1 MKTKTKSNLR
11 PAPARLPAREDSLLS
26 LCYSFGWRGKWWN
39 IDNLSVLQT
48 GMLPVRSHRRVPSFG
63 VHQATNLLDAQAAT
77 ICFSPA
83 PRPRPSLSTRR
94 RIGESGFLN
103 LRASISLL
111 TVVAGVFLVLFASS
125 ADIGR
130 TRAGEANPSK
140 GDGRALGAH
149 SNEPPAAS
157 APLSA
162 QLTARTFARVATS
175 GIITENHTS
184 QAQSVARVAPE
195 RPTLGPHENTL
206 WQVDDDNAIAD
217 GVAIDAN
224 DLWGAWTLQGARLSA
239 YPIAGN
245 GTPDFEFSSFGE
257 GSSGVA
263 SAKGADR
270 MAFMESNAAGNDFR
284 IHGFRSTSDGTP
296 DWSFSFPVSDPNLP
310 ASSKKVAVS
319 YDGSTVASVVSDSI
333 TQNSTLYVF
342 EADTGAIRSSRT
354 DPLRMDA
361 VDLTDDGSIALVTQD
376 NLAALVDTSNGNT
389 IFSVAGSGAG
399 NIFYR
404 ISGDGNVFVTD
415 GFGLDVYKFDGTTYQ
430 DVIHFS
436 QASSWFGGA
445 SIVSR
450 DGSTVGSFGMNYTN
464 WLSGNVVLFDVASA
478 QMIGSHPVSGTGS
491 FQGTPVGAES
501 NDNGTVMAFASWGTE
516 FHDWPEVMV
525 FNRSVELIGQID
537 FPGSAFGV
545 DVSADGQYVVGS
557 SKHVHANQF
566 GSGGRIELIQLQPQP
581 TPTPTPT
588 ATPTPTSTATPTPT
602 PAATPRPTPL
612 PRPRPTPAPRP

>member
-1 MKTKTKSNLR
+1 MKVT
-11 PAPARLPAREDSLLS
+11 PQGIA
-26 LCYSFGWRGKWWN
+26 
-39 IDNLSVLQT
+39 Q
-48 GMLPVRSHRRVPSFG
+48 
-63 VHQATNLLDAQAAT
+63 VHDR
-77 ICFSPA
+77 CE
-83 PRPRPSLSTRR
+83 STEQSR
-94 RIGESGFLN
+94 
-103 LRASISLL
+103 
-111 TVVAGVFLVLFASS
+111 
-125 ADIGR
+125 
-130 TRAGEANPSK
+130 
-140 GDGRALGAH
+140 
-149 SNEPPAAS
+149 AAS
-157 APLSA
+157 AP
-162 QLTARTFARVATS
+162 
-175 GIITENHTS
+175 
-184 QAQSVARVAPE
+184 
-195 RPTLGPHENTL
+195 PTGGNTL

-224 DLWGAWTLQGARLSA
+224 DVWGAWTLEGARLSA
-239 YPIAGN
+239 YPILGD
-245 GTPDFEFSSFGE
+245 GTPAFQFSSFGS

-284 IHGFRSTSDGTP
+284 IHGFKSTSNGVP
-296 DWSFSFPVSDPNLP
+296 DWSFPFPVSDPNLP
-310 ASSKKVAVS
+310 ASSRKVAVS
-319 YDGSTVASVVSDSI
+319 YDGSTVAAVVSDSV

-342 EADTGAIRSSRT
+342 DADTGQIRSTWT
-354 DPLRMDA
+354 DPLRMEA

-376 NLAALVDTSNGNT
+376 NLAVLVDTSNANML
-389 IFSVAGSGAG
+389 FSVAGSGAG

-415 GFGLDVYKFDGTTYQ
+415 GFDLDVYKFDGTTYQ
-430 DVIHFS
+430 HVIHFS

-478 QMIGSHPVSGTGS
+478 QMIGSYPVSGTGS
-491 FQGTPVGAES
+491 FDGTPVGAES

-525 FNRSVELIGQID
+525 FDRSVELIGQID

-566 GSGGRIELIQLQPQP
+566 GSGGRIELIQVPPQP

-588 ATPTPTSTATPTPT
+588 ATATPTPT
-602 PAATPRPTPL
+602 TTPTPTPSVTPTTTPTATPRAT
-612 PRPRPTPAPRP
+612 PRPRPTPFPRPTPA